1 MLVRVF
7 DSMTKVVEGLGGR
20 LALAQTAAGN
30 ELINQVRGSNRK
42 LREKLGP
49 IKEEDQQFK
58 NRGILCQSSN
68 NIARV
73 P

>member
-1 MLVRVF
+1 
-7 DSMTKVVEGLGGR
+7 MTKVVEGLGGR